1 LFLVQIVVTI
11 KNPTGLHARPAAAFV
26 QAAERFEAAVWLE
39 KDGRRVNAKSILSVM
54 SLGAK
59 QGTSLKL
66 VTDGKDEAAAAATL
80 RDLIER
86 GLGEMV
92 G

>member
-1 LFLVQIVVTI
+1 MVQIVVTI

-26 QAAERFEAAVWLE
+26 QAAEGFESAIWIE

-66 VTDGKDEAAAAATL
+66 VADGKDEAVAITAL
-80 RDLIER
+80 RDLIDR
-86 GLGEMV
+86 GLGEMT

>member
-1 LFLVQIVVTI
+1 LVQIVVTI

-26 QAAERFEAAVWLE
+26 QAAERFKADIWIE
-39 KDGRRVNAKSILSVM
+39 KEGRRVNAKSILSVM

-59 QGTSLKL
+59 QGTTLEI
-66 VTDGKDEAAAAATL
+66 VADGEDEDMAVATL
-80 RDLIER
+80 RDLIDG
-86 GLGEMV
+86 GLGEIA